1 MLRHDPGARRRSTAI
16 DTHQAHDGRTAG
28 LRFARRVYAMRVLG
42 LGLGAVCV
50 AGVLY
55 GQQAHPVTWLLLAGN
70 GLLWPHLA
78 HRISLASADPARAER
93 HNMYIDSALGGAWI
107 AVIELNLL
115 PSVLLLTML
124 SIDKVAAG
132 GLGFMARS
140 WMGLVLVGSATW
152 LLLGRPFSPEPS
164 LVIVMASIPFLVGYP
179 LALSLVTYRLAGEVV
194 RQNRRLEAH
203 NRIDG
208 LTSLPTRAHW
218 EQAADQELRRF
229 RRGGRPA
236 VLMMIDIDNFK
247 PINDLHGH
255 IVGDAVLKDFAGQLR
270 DGLREIDT
278 AGRFGGDEFGVVM
291 PETGP
296 EGAEQ
301 AARRLILQVRRRAEA
316 GEAVVP
322 YTVSVGYAL
331 AGQGMDDPAQWIAAA
346 DAALYRAKAAG
357 RNRASA

>member
-1 MLRHDPGARRRSTAI
+1 MLRQGAGDSAGSRTI
-16 DTHQAHDGRTAG
+16 DTNEVHDGRAAG
-28 LRFARRVYAMRVLG
+28 LRFSRRVYAMRVLG

-50 AGVLY
+50 AGALHA
-55 GQQAHPVTWLLLAGN
+55 QQPHPVAWLLLAAN
-70 GLLWPHLA
+70 GLLWPHVA
-78 HRISLASADPARAER
+78 RRIALASSDPARAER
-93 HNMYIDSALGGAWI
+93 RNMYIDSALGGAWI
-107 AVIELNLL
+107 AAIGLNLL
-115 PSVLLLTML
+115 PSVMLLTML

-132 GLGFMARS
+132 GLAFMARS
-140 WMGLVLVGSATW
+140 WIGLVLVGAATW
-152 LLLGRPFSPEPS
+152 LLLGRPYSPEPS
-164 LVIVMASIPFLVGYP
+164 LAIVLASIPFLVGYP
-179 LALSLVTYRLAGEVV
+179 LALSLVTYRLGVEVV

-218 EQAADQELRRF
+218 ERAAEQELRRF

-270 DGLREIDT
+270 ASLREIDT

-296 EGAEQ
+296 EGAAQ

-331 AGQGMDDPAQWIAAA
+331 ATPDMQDPAEWIVAA
-346 DAALYRAKAAG
+346 DAALYRAKANG
-357 RNRASA
+357 RDRASN